1 MPNLAPEAATF
12 TPWAEH
18 LAAFEWDQGDHVTLI
33 GPTKCGKTTLA
44 RAILPERR
52 HVLVLACKP
61 RSPSME
67 SYATQAGYRIIRRW
81 EDIGHHE
88 REDRV
93 ILWPRPKGWGGDP
106 DEFEARQY
114 EEFRECMRDLY
125 EVGGWTL
132 YVDELSYISEYLGL
146 DRELNRLWLQGREIP
161 LTLVVAMQS
170 PAYVPR
176 YAYDQIQHVYLWRN
190 RDLRRIK
197 TLAELSGALD
207 RDTLETGLAA
217 LEPHEVLYVD
227 AFGRARRTMVDV
239 NAS

>member
-1 MPNLAPEAATF
+1 MSAPTIETVAPF

-18 LAAFEWDQGDHVTLI
+18 LQGFAWDQGDHVSLI

-52 HVLVLACKP
+52 HVMVLACKP

-67 SYATQAGYRIIRRW
+67 AYAAEAGYRIVRRW
-81 EDIGHHE
+81 EDVGHRE

-93 ILWPRPKGWGGDP
+93 ILWPRPSRWSFDA
-106 DEFEARQY
+106 DEFEQLQHA
-114 EEFRECMRDLY
+114 EFRACLRDLY

-161 LTLVVAMQS
+161 LTLVAAMQS

-190 RDLRRIK
+190 RDMRRIK
-197 TLAELSGALD
+197 TLAELSGSLD
-207 RDTLETGLAA
+207 RDTLADGLAA
-217 LEPHEVLYVD
+217 LRRHEVLYVD
-227 AFGRARRTMVDV
+227 ADGEVRRTMVDV
-239 NAS
+239 A